1 MLVIVFHA
9 FQPFTSIMKK
19 LYFFLIA
26 GIGLCMMLFARS
38 GGAGS
43 QSFSRVSG
51 APGEGVCANCHLGGV
66 GGGSITITNSSLP
79 GNYIPGQVY
88 TLQVQI
94 FDNNAVEGGFQASIR
109 DGANN
114 SVGTI
119 NSSTGTQTVTLSGRE
134 YIEHST
140 PKSFNAGQTTWTFD
154 WEAPAA
160 NVGPVTMYVAGV
172 AANGT
177 GSTGGDAG
185 YSSIQSLGTLA
196 VNWGEMKVITEQEPD
211 RVTVQWESLQEFGS
225 DVFEVEQSM
234 DGESFQSIGK
244 VKAKGSTI
252 EATTYQFTSKVPIYN
267 QDYFYRIAEIDESGQ
282 KYYSPSIK
290 AYVERASGILG
301 LYPNPLIMNQSLKVD
316 YVLANSSQVSAYL
329 IDAAGN
335 RSQLFSQAM
344 QAGNHKLKMPLD
356 GYPSGNY
363 YLLVQG
369 DEQIDIKAFV
379 IAR

>member
-1 MLVIVFHA
+1 
-9 FQPFTSIMKK
+9 MKK

-26 GIGLCMMLFARS
+26 ALGLSMMLFARS

-43 QSFSRVSG
+43 QSSARTSG
-51 APGEGVCANCHLGGV
+51 APGEGVCANCHLGGP

-94 FDNNAVEGGFQASIR
+94 FDNNAAEGGFQASIR
-109 DGANN
+109 DAANN
-114 SVGTI
+114 AVGTL
-119 NSSTGTQTVTLSGRE
+119 NAGSGTQTVMLAGRE

-140 PKSFNAGQTTWTFD
+140 PQSFNAGQTTWTFD

-160 NVGPVTMYVAGV
+160 NVGPVTMYVSGV

-177 GSTGGDAG
+177 GGTNGDAG
-185 YSSIQSLGTLA
+185 YASIQSLGTLA
-196 VNWGEMKVITEQEPD
+196 VNWGEMKVITNQEPGLA
-211 RVTVQWESLQEFGS
+211 TVQWESLQEFGS
-225 DVFEVEQSM
+225 NFFDVEQSI
-234 DGESFQSIGK
+234 DGESFQSIGR
-244 VKAKGSTI
+244 VKAKGSAN
-252 EATTYQFTSKVPIYN
+252 EATAYQFTTKVPVYN
-267 QDYFYRIAEIDESGQ
+267 QDYLYRIAEIDESGQ

-290 AYVERASGILG
+290 AYVERASGMLG
-301 LYPNPLIMNQSLKVD
+301 LYPNPLIMNQNLQVD
-316 YVLANSSQVSAYL
+316 YILANSSLLSAYL
-329 IDAAGN
+329 IDAQGN

-344 QAGNHKLKMPLD
+344 LAGNHKLDIPLE

-363 YLLVQG
+363 YLLIEG
-369 DEQIDIKAFV
+369 DEQRDIKAFI